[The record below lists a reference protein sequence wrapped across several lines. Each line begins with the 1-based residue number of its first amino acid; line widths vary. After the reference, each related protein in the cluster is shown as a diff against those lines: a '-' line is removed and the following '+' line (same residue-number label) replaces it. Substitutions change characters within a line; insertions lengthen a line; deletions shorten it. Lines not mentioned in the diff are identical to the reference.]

1 MGHSGEQAIS
11 GFRAESIFDGRAVL
25 VAIEESVPRDLVS
38 EANEQAAALVGK
50 QCMYMILDCSRMT
63 GIGSKGVGL
72 AAYHAAELRRKGG
85 GLLLVPPP
93 PAVARRLGF
102 APLRKIARF
111 VSSVEEAL
119 GYVQESLG
127 TVIDSAS

>member
-1 MGHSGEQAIS
+1 MIQGLK
-11 GFRAESIFDGRAVL
+11 AETAFDGRSIL
-25 VAIEESVPRDLVS
+25 VSIDGFVPRDQVS
-38 EANEQAAALVGK
+38 EANEQVVALMGK
-50 QCMYMILDCSRMT
+50 QCMYIILDCSRMT
-63 GIGSKGVGL
+63 EIGSKGVGL

-93 PAVARRLGF
+93 PTVARRLGF